1 MAFTLHCIST
11 QPQWFPVIQLAIREE
26 YCMDGLREK
35 QMIVRTCFFFKTV
48 TVFKLRLN
56 NK

>member
-11 QPQWFPVIQLAIREE
+11 QPKWFPVIQLAIHEE
-26 YCMDGLREK
+26 YCMDGLREM
-35 QMIVRTCFFFKTV
+35 QIIAFYKTV
-48 TVFKLRLN
+48 AFQTLN